1 MYVEEFLIEAF
12 VTYFD
17 TFIVG
22 RQLPAYVALAIAS
35 QSTGN

>member
-1 MYVEEFLIEAF
+1 VEAFLIEAF

-17 TFIVG
+17 AFIVG
-22 RQLPAYVALAIAS
+22 RQLPAYGGLAIAS